1 MWLLENHPDVH
12 ISVLLLEQL
21 DQASVFL
28 IEITFDLKNSPV
40 AKNEV
45 RGVAPWN
52 HEVVLALLVLP
63 VHPVVREVISDLA
76 FKARAKPVR
85 LAFAV
90 LVESLGHY
98 IRSRDLRT

>member
-1 MWLLENHPDVH
+1 MWLLEDHPNVH
-12 ISVLLLEQL
+12 IRVLLLEQL
-21 DQASVFL
+21 DQPAVIV
-28 IEITFDLKNSPV
+28 IELALDLKNSSV
-40 AKNEV
+40 SQNKV

-63 VHPVVREVISDLA
+63 IHPVVREVISDLA
-76 FKARAKPVR
+76 FKARAKPIR